1 MFIKKLSAKLSFF
14 TLVALAAAIVTAG
27 CGSLDGQSPADGII
41 SGGEDTIGKTPEVA
55 IVRTSTT
62 VAGETK
68 VSYHFETDMELSV
81 RLVVG
86 LEIKTG
92 DKVENAIVILEEG
105 TSKSDAHSFGESIS
119 SVRILQHKDLI
130 DFGTQTVAAINL
142 SEELSVDFAKYPVH
156 QRPYSVS
163 SDDSSVSR

>member
-1 MFIKKLSAKLSFF
+1 MINKMSTKLSFF
-14 TLVALAAAIVTAG
+14 ILVAVLAAIVIGG
-27 CGSLDGQSPADGII
+27 CGSLDGQSPTDGII
-41 SGGEDTIGKTPEVA
+41 SGGEDTIGKTPQIA
-55 IVRTSTT
+55 IVKTETT
-62 VAGETK
+62 VAGERK

-92 DKVENAIVILEEG
+92 DKVENAVVILEEG
-105 TSKSDAHSFGESIS
+105 TTKSDAHSFGDSIS
-119 SVRILQHKDLI
+119 QVRILQHKDLI

-142 SEELSVDFAKYPVH
+142 SEDLSVDFAEYPVH

-163 SDDSSVSR
+163 SEDSSVSR